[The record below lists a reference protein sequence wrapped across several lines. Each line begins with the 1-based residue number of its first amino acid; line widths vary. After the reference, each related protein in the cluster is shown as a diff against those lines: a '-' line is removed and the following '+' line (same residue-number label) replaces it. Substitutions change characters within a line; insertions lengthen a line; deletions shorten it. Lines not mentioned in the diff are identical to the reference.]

1 VHFRVHEKGRW
12 AGLWFRGMVM
22 RMTKVVTAEYDAAHN
37 TLRLVEP
44 LDGVRDH
51 EKVTVQVIATEEVG
65 QTANSATM
73 SLRGSLS
80 KEAGEEL
87 SHIVNE
93 MFPPWD

>member
-1 VHFRVHEKGRW
+1 
-12 AGLWFRGMVM
+12 
-22 RMTKVVTAEYDAAHN
+22 MTKVVTAEYDAAQN

-51 EKVTVQVIATEEVG
+51 EKVQVQVIATEGEKTVNG
-65 QTANSATM
+65 ASMA
-73 SLRGSLS
+73 LRESLS

-87 SHIVNE
+87 SKIVNE

>member
-1 VHFRVHEKGRW
+1 
-12 AGLWFRGMVM
+12 
-22 RMTKVVTAEYDAAHN
+22 MTKVVTAEYDAAQN

-51 EKVTVQVIATEEVG
+51 EKVQVQVIATEGEK
-65 QTANSATM
+65 APNATSM
-73 SLRGSLS
+73 ALRGSLS

-87 SHIVNE
+87 SRIVNE

>member
-1 VHFRVHEKGRW
+1 
-12 AGLWFRGMVM
+12 
-22 RMTKVVTAEYDAAHN
+22 MTKVVIAEYDATQN

-51 EKVTVQVIATEEVG
+51 EKVQVQVIATEGEETVN
-65 QTANSATM
+65 AASMA
-73 SLRGSLS
+73 LRGSLS

-87 SHIVNE
+87 SRIVNE

>member
-1 VHFRVHEKGRW
+1 
-12 AGLWFRGMVM
+12 
-22 RMTKVVTAEYDAAHN
+22 MTKVVTAEYDAAQN

-51 EKVTVQVIATEEVG
+51 EKVQVQVIATEGEKTVN
-65 QTANSATM
+65 AASMA
-73 SLRGSLS
+73 LRGSLS

-87 SHIVNE
+87 SKIVNE

>member
-1 VHFRVHEKGRW
+1 MSK
-12 AGLWFRGMVM
+12 L
-22 RMTKVVTAEYDAAHN
+22 VTAEYDATQN

-51 EKVTVQVIATEEVG
+51 ATVQLQVIDAEIEKKPE
-65 QTANSATM
+65 QPWMA
-73 SLRGSLS
+73 LRGSLS

-87 SHIVNE
+87 SRIVNE

>member
-1 VHFRVHEKGRW
+1 
-12 AGLWFRGMVM
+12 
-22 RMTKVVTAEYDAAHN
+22 MTKVVTAEYDAAQN

-51 EKVTVQVIATEEVG
+51 EKVTVQVIATENEEG
-65 QTANSATM
+65 ANADSLA
-73 SLRGSLS
+73 LRGSLS

-87 SHIVNE
+87 SRIVNE